1 MGIASKYNK
10 GNGFNFRVPESFG
23 YKTLDELYKKNGENH
38 VYTVKALYINKKS
51 QYGDAPVIA
60 TDECL
65 VNAPSHIL
73 DTVNEMILDE
83 EVHEAANNGAL
94 GFTIYSYSTDKRK
107 GTFYSIKWVDIEKE

>member
-10 GNGFNFRVPESFG
+10 GNGFNFRVPETFCYMG
-23 YKTLDELYKKNGENH
+23 LDELFKQNGENH

-65 VNAPSHIL
+65 VNAPSHLL
-73 DTVNEMILDE
+73 DTVVEMIGDT
-83 EVHEAANNGAL
+83 EVHEAANDNKL
-94 GFTIYSYSTDKRK
+94 GFTIYQYTTDKRK
-107 GTFYSIKWVDIEKE
+107 GVYYSIKWVDIE

>member
-65 VNAPSHIL
+65 VNAP
-73 DTVNEMILDE
+73 
-83 EVHEAANNGAL
+83 
-94 GFTIYSYSTDKRK
+94 
-107 GTFYSIKWVDIEKE
+107 

>member
-1 MGIASKYNK
+1 MQVSTTKEMVSTSVFLNL
-10 GNGFNFRVPESFG
+10 
-23 YKTLDELYKKNGENH
+23 LDIRHLMNCTKKNGENH

-65 VNAPSHIL
+65 VNAPSHLL